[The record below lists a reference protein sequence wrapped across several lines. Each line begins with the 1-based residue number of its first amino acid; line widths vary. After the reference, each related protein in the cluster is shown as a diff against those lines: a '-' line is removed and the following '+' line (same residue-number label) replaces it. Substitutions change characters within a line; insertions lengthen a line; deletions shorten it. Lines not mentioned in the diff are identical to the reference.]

1 MKQIYFTITGTN
13 HYFGK
18 DFLKSGIQVRL
29 IKEKDNS
36 YDKKAIRIEL
46 EELDKIGY
54 VANSPYTVLGE
65 SFSAGRLYDKF
76 KKKTTGTILYVLP

>member
-36 YDKKAIRIEL
+36 YDKEL
-46 EELDKIGY
+46 
-54 VANSPYTVLGE
+54 
-65 SFSAGRLYDKF
+65 SA
-76 KKKTTGTILYVLP
+76 